1 MRSALA
7 VLPLFAL
14 MRFGLADLDWD
25 DVPGNCRSQCEP
37 VDTIFTDCAREVG
50 TDVSVDFFR
59 NGTLDLDNDGRPDRD
74 EIPGPD
80 DDDRDDNDRDDN
92 RDDNRDNDRDDDP
105 AVEQRYVDCV
115 CNKQN
120 ARTDFPN
127 CSDCLIRNNYRDTE
141 VGDFVRACRFS
152 GATGVTSN
160 NTASPTATL
169 TTTNVLLKT
178 SSSLLRSRGC
188 LPLHSSNRIRDRR
201 KAGSSRVE
209 RRGNTGGRESLM
221 DQNDSMIAFALVL
234 LVLIV
239 MVFEDWWA
247 ERRVLAPRSQ
257 SAACNDE

>member
-127 CSDCLIRNNYRDTE
+127 CSDCLIRNNYRDTGGRLCSRLPIFWSDWRDFQQHGE
-141 VGDFVRACRFS
+141 PHGHPHNDQCCWQYHLEYSGSHVDQHHRDWRQQQPASPGDGSCVQARCCSKRPHRCCARGVACRCI
-152 GATGVTSN
+152 
-160 NTASPTATL
+160 P
-169 TTTNVLLKT
+169 
-178 SSSLLRSRGC
+178 
-188 LPLHSSNRIRDRR
+188 
-201 KAGSSRVE
+201 
-209 RRGNTGGRESLM
+209 
-221 DQNDSMIAFALVL
+221 
-234 LVLIV
+234 LIV
-239 MVFEDWWA
+239 FVTGAKPGALEWNGEGILVVGNPSWTRMT
-247 ERRVLAPRSQ
+247 R
-257 SAACNDE
+257 

>member
-169 TTTNVLLKT
+169 TTTNA
-178 SSSLLRSRGC
+178 
-188 LPLHSSNRIRDRR
+188 
-201 KAGSSRVE
+201 AGSTILSTLAPTST
-209 RRGNTGGRESLM
+209 NITGTGVNNNQPAQVTGAASKLGAA
-221 DQNDSMIAFALVL
+221 QN
-234 LVLIV
+234 VLI
-239 MVFEDWWA
+239 A
-247 ERRVLAPRSQ
+247 AALAGLP
-257 SAACNDE
+257 AAAFL

>member
-7 VLPLFAL
+7 VLSFFAL
-14 MRFGLADLDWD
+14 MRFGLADFDWD

-50 TDVSVDFFR
+50 IDVSVDFFR

-80 DDDRDDNDRDDN
+80 DDDGPGRGDDNDRDDNDRDDN
-92 RDDNRDNDRDDDP
+92 RDDNRDNDRDNDRDDDP

-141 VGDFVRACRFS
+141 VGDFVRACRFP
-152 GATGVTSN
+152 GATGVAPNT
-160 NTASPTATL
+160 TASPTATL
-169 TTTNVLLKT
+169 TTTNA
-178 SSSLLRSRGC
+178 
-188 LPLHSSNRIRDRR
+188 
-201 KAGSSRVE
+201 AGSTILS
-209 RRGNTGGRESLM
+209 T
-221 DQNDSMIAFALVL
+221 
-234 LVLIV
+234 
-239 MVFEDWWA
+239 
-247 ERRVLAPRSQ
+247 LAPTSTNITGTGVNNNQ
-257 SAACNDE
+257 PAQVTGAASKLGAAQNVLMAAALAGLPAAAFL